1 MAFWDCVLLAL
12 LCGDRIIC
20 VAVLEKKEEWSAQ
33 KSPLSIN
40 GAHHNQACHRV
51 AASLLFALLTPRAGI
66 AYNCRQPGNNFN
78 AIVLGINVLIACRT
92 VHLLGANLS

>member
-1 MAFWDCVLLAL
+1 
-12 LCGDRIIC
+12 

-33 KSPLSIN
+33 KSPLSTN

-66 AYNCRQPGNNFN
+66 AYNSFWLISASSALKKCEETPG
-78 AIVLGINVLIACRT
+78 LKKT
-92 VHLLGANLS
+92 LLPPHVYTLRNCFLNST